1 MSDLLLPQRF
11 LTIPQVVAKYAPSL
25 IAWKESNHPK
35 IKMDGALDKPMKNWS
50 GGFIKVN
57 EIIISEDS
65 QRVKGI
71 KANYLID
78 KLKEYKGFLHVK
90 TVLDQ
95 IYCPKYNINITLDGM
110 HRAIL
115 AWLCNVPEIRRSIV
129 DEHGLD
135 DTDEEMNKRECDYM
149 ISKNEEGNQ
158 LTKSDLERMRKKT
171 GQLSEE
177 NKKVDQLFDS
187 LGISMKDFGAV
198 EEEANFSYDEAITNM
213 KNALTNNTVS
223 YYIGTSKWELY
234 SSKLKDVF
242 DKRST
247 QKDIMLLSCINVC
260 DSEQL
265 DQFLE
270 YLDSEEFGDIPYDS
284 WTGRCVHSRAIQTAC
299 VRLLIRFNEWY
310 RDFEDKNIVRIEQF
324 DRYLNDLPNEAKH
337 CVTSCIVDGKSYDP
351 TLWEVNDEQS

>member
-1 MSDLLLPQRF
+1 MSDLPKRF
-11 LTIPQVVAKYAPSL
+11 LTIPQVVEKYAPSL
-25 IAWKESNHPK
+25 IAWKESKHPN

-50 GGFIKVN
+50 GGFIKV
-57 EIIISEDS
+57 EELIISEDS

-78 KLKEYKGFLHVK
+78 KLKQYGGFLHKK
-90 TVLDQ
+90 TIAEQ
-95 IYCPKYNINITLDGM
+95 IHCPKYNIDITTDAM

-158 LTKSDLERMRKKT
+158 LTKADLERMRKKT

-187 LGISMKDFGAV
+187 LSISMKDFGSV
-198 EEEANFSYDEAITNM
+198 EEDADFSYNESITNM
-213 KNALTNNTVS
+213 KNALSNDKIS
-223 YYIGTSKWELY
+223 YYIGVSKWKLY
-234 SSKLKDVF
+234 CHILKDVF
-242 DKRST
+242 PDKRVT

-265 DQFLE
+265 DEFLK
-270 YLDSEEFGDIPYDS
+270 YVHSEEFGNIPFDS
-284 WTGRCVHSRAIQTAC
+284 WTGSCVHSKAIQTAC

-310 RDFEDKNIVRIEQF
+310 REFEDENIIRMEQF
-324 DRYLNDLPNEAKH
+324 DRYLNELPHEAKH
-337 CVTSCIVDGKSYDP
+337 CVTSCMVDGKSYDP